1 MSRFSAF
8 LLGAFLA
15 GCAQTPAAKHPEK
28 PTQVL
33 VASPGPEVVS
43 VPTPVA
49 APRDLVG
56 LVRVKNPAL
65 LLDTLTDWARLPLA
79 WRTLAESRFPGLTEV
94 AALDAPLDALALL
107 APPSGKALDA
117 PLAALSLGLKSLAR
131 AVQHARDQGQDVE
144 RIPPGL
150 YQLGGIFGHPCAMG
164 PALGA
169 APARLVCGDA
179 EQGLQALL
187 PYASRGLPLEQL
199 SNSDIHLELR
209 AEPLRRR
216 YGEQLERLSALAP
229 LAMSQL
235 SQDNPIFDRALGDA
249 VHGMTDEALAIV
261 QDLDKLRIDATASSQ
276 RSTVEVEFGIG
287 FRSKSSW
294 LAQVADDVVASQA
307 KAPTLFWRLPKDA
320 SSASFR
326 YRGSSRG
333 REALQATL
341 SALAEGF
348 TDHEGLPESLRKDLG
363 SLIKL
368 SFAFDPALMVSAS
381 GELAPSLGAEFG
393 TGSLDTVLRS
403 QLKWSVIGIQAPAT
417 ASKEG
422 LGLLARLVNHA
433 SLKALAK
440 KNSLDPKWLPRA
452 KLRAAPSLAP
462 GAEQMQLLLPAGLLD
477 KANSK
482 LKHKDFSL
490 FVAVV
495 PEGEITWI
503 FTGPSEAVIRDRVKS
518 LLKGSGT
525 LAERTDLEL
534 LKTET
539 AYSGGFVQ
547 ARSVLGSLA
556 PDMSKKVLSILNAT
570 QHHGET
576 PAFFFASAA
585 TIGAG
590 VEMHTSL
597 VIPKELLQ
605 DGVAAAAA
613 ANF

>member
-8 LLGAFLA
+8 LFAAFLA
-15 GCAQTPAAKHPEK
+15 GCAQTAGPKHPQK

-43 VPTPVA
+43 VPTRVA
-49 APRDLVG
+49 APSDLVG

-79 WRTLAESRFPGLTEV
+79 WRTLAASRFPGLTEV

-107 APPSGKALDA
+107 APPSGKALDQ

-144 RIPPGL
+144 RIPPDL

-169 APARLVCGDA
+169 APARLVCGDDD
-179 EQGLQALL
+179 QGLQALL

-249 VHGMTDEALAIV
+249 VHGLTDEALAIV

-276 RSTVEVEFGIG
+276 RSTLEVEFGIR

-294 LAQVADDVVASQA
+294 LAQVADDAVANQA
-307 KAPTLFWRLPKDA
+307 KAPALFWRLPKDA
-320 SSASFR
+320 SIASFR
-326 YRGSSRG
+326 YQGSTRGKD
-333 REALQATL
+333 AIQAAV
-341 SALAEGF
+341 SGLAEGF

-363 SLIKL
+363 NLIKL
-368 SFAFDPALMVSAS
+368 TFAFEPALMVSAS
-381 GELAPSLGAEFG
+381 GEPATSSGAEFA
-393 TGSLDTVLRS
+393 SPLEAILRN
-403 QLKWSVIGIQAPAT
+403 QMKWSVIGFQAPST
-417 ASKEG
+417 PTKEA
-422 LGLLARLVNHA
+422 LGLLARLINHA

-452 KLRAAPSLAP
+452 KLRPAPNLAP
-462 GAEQMQLLLPAGLLD
+462 GAEQLELLLPARLLD
-477 KANSK
+477 KADSTI
-482 LKHKDFSL
+482 KHKDFSL

-495 PEGEITWI
+495 PEGEVTWI
-503 FTGPSEAVIRDRVKS
+503 FTGPSETVIRDRVKM
-518 LLKGSGT
+518 LLKGSGS

-534 LKTET
+534 LKTEN
-539 AYSGGFVQ
+539 AFSGGFLQ

-556 PDMSKKVLSILNAT
+556 PDMSKKVLSALNAT
-570 QHHGET
+570 KHHGET

-585 TIGAG
+585 KIGAG

-597 VIPKELLQ
+597 VIPKELIQ

-613 ANF
+613 ASF